1 MNLPEGLA
9 WRRARPG
16 GAEWL
21 DALPRLAAD
30 CADQWD
36 LRERICGWAIVH
48 AVAWGGETGT
58 DWDPAMVACAGW
70 LADA

>member
-1 MNLPEGLA
+1 MRDPDA
-9 WRRARPG
+9 PARIRRR
-16 GAEWL
+16 L
-21 DALPRLAAD
+21 DQLSDELELD
-30 CADQWD
+30 
-36 LRERICGWAIVH
+36 RERVRGWAVVH